1 MYLSHL
7 TLSEFRNYQQ
17 LDLSLEPALYLFY
30 GENAQGKTNLLE
42 AVSMLSTGTS
52 FHATTDREV
61 VNWEAPARV
70 ARLEGT
76 VRRKDDEVQLE
87 FVLFD
92 PTPPDVPSATRLIH
106 GMELPANTPRKRIKI
121 NDIPRRTMDLIGQLK
136 VVLFAPTDLH
146 LVDGPPDERRR
157 FLDRALCQVSPHY
170 CQDLM
175 KYRKIVLQRSAML
188 KRIRDFHEDPLLLD
202 YLDDQLATLASHIC
216 TKRQQMVES
225 LNIEANT
232 FQSSISGG
240 REQLE
245 IVYRPSF
252 TMNNA
257 EGQDRQEKQDEQ
269 KQQYLQQLKEAR
281 RKEIHQ
287 GVCLLGPHRDDL
299 EFMVNGI
306 NMLTY
311 GSRGQQRTAALA
323 TKLSELAYMRSATG
337 DEPILLLDDVFSE
350 LDTHRRSYLL
360 KQVLSHQQVLLTA
373 TDLDEFPPEMMKQ
386 AHVYRVSGGE
396 LAPIDERM
404 R

>member
-7 TLSEFRNYQQ
+7 TLSEFRNYRQ
-17 LDLSLEPALYLFY
+17 LDLALEPGLYLFH

-61 VNWEAPARV
+61 VNWEAPAKV

-76 VRRKDDEVQLE
+76 VVRKNDELRLE

-92 PTPPDVPSATRLIH
+92 PTPPDVPTATRVVR

-170 CQDLM
+170 CQDLV

-225 LNIEANT
+225 LNGEANS
-232 FQSSISGG
+232 FQDAISGG
-240 REQLE
+240 REKLCV
-245 IVYRPSF
+245 VYRPSF
-252 TMNNA
+252 TMHKEN
-257 EGQDRQEKQDEQ
+257 EQSEQ
-269 KQQYLQQLKEAR
+269 KQQYLHQLREVR
-281 RKEIHQ
+281 RKEIQQ

-306 NMLTY
+306 NMLIY

-323 TKLSELAYMRSATG
+323 TKLSELAYMRGVTG
-337 DEPILLLDDVFSE
+337 DEPVLLLDDVFSE
-350 LDTHRRSYLL
+350 LDSHRRSYLL
-360 KQVLSHQQVLLTA
+360 QQVLTHQQVLLTA
-373 TDLDEFPPEMMKQ
+373 TEMNDFPKEIMEQ
-386 AHVYRVSGGE
+386 AHVYRVMGGE
-396 LAPIDERM
+396 IEHK
-404 R
+404 

>member
-17 LDLSLEPALYLFY
+17 LDLTLEPGLYLFH

-61 VNWEAPARV
+61 VNWEAPAHV

-76 VRRKDDEVQLE
+76 VVRKDSELRLE

-92 PTPPDVPSATRLIH
+92 PTPPDVPTATRVVR

-170 CQDLM
+170 CQDLV

-188 KRIRDFHEDPLLLD
+188 KRIRDFQEDPRLLD

-225 LNIEANT
+225 LNGEANS
-232 FQSSISGG
+232 FQEAISGG
-240 REQLE
+240 REQLC

-252 TMNNA
+252 TMHETSQQSA
-257 EGQDRQEKQDEQ
+257 ENEQDERSEQ
-269 KQQYLQQLKEAR
+269 KQQYLHQLREVR
-281 RKEIHQ
+281 RKEIQQ

-299 EFMVNGI
+299 EFMVNGV

-323 TKLSELAYMRSATG
+323 TKLSELAFMRGITG
-337 DEPILLLDDVFSE
+337 DEPVLLLDDVFSE
-350 LDTHRRSYLL
+350 LDPHRRSYLL
-360 KQVLSHQQVLLTA
+360 QQVLTHQQVLLTA
-373 TDLDEFPPEMMKQ
+373 TDMNEFPKEIMEQ
-386 AHVYRVSGGE
+386 AHVYRVTDGKIE
-396 LAPIDERM
+396 QA
-404 R
+404 